1 MGLLLELL
9 RLIEVEER
17 DLHVSVVEE
26 TTLEFTG
33 CALIVSLRSVAVTLL
48 LESVWLVAVTLLLE
62 SVWSVTVTLL
72 LESVLGDSC
81 FFGCKLLHEVL
92 DALIEV

>member
-1 MGLLLELL
+1 M
-9 RLIEVEER
+9 IDVEEM

-26 TTLEFTG
+26 TPLEFTG
-33 CALIVSLRSVAVTLL
+33 CALLDSLMS
-48 LESVWLVAVTLLLE
+48 VAVTLLLE

-81 FFGCKLLHEVL
+81 FSGCKLLHEVL

>member
-1 MGLLLELL
+1 M
-9 RLIEVEER
+9 IDVEER
-17 DLHVSVVEE
+17 DLYVSVVDSVIVVEE
-26 TTLEFTG
+26 STLEFTG
-33 CALIVSLRSVAVTLL
+33 CALLDSLRS
-48 LESVWLVAVTLLLE
+48 VAVTLLLE

-92 DALIEV
+92 AALIEV

>member
-1 MGLLLELL
+1 MSLLLELL

-33 CALIVSLRSVAVTLL
+33 CALIDSLRSVAVTLL
-48 LESVWLVAVTLLLE
+48 LESVWLVA
-62 SVWSVTVTLL
+62 VTLL

>member
-1 MGLLLELL
+1 MSLLLELL

-33 CALIVSLRSVAVTLL
+33 CALIDSLRSVAVTLL

-62 SVWSVTVTLL
+62 SV
-72 LESVLGDSC
+72 LGGSC
-81 FFGCKLLHEVL
+81 FSGCKLLHEVL